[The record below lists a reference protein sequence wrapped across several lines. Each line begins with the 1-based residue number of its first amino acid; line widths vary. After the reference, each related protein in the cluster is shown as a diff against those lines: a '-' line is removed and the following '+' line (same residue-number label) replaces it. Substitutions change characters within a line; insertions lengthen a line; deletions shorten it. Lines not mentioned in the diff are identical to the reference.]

1 MNDAEGAGR
10 PAAVAYVG
18 AGSNIDPAAHLR
30 EALRRLEHAFG
41 PVSASAVY
49 RSEAVGFDGNDFLN
63 LVAAFRTTLPAREV
77 VAELDRIEAAAGRR
91 REGERFAARTLDLD
105 LLMYDDAVVDEPGL
119 KLPRDDIL
127 EYAFVLGPLA
137 ELAPELLHPV
147 EGVTM
152 RDLWRRFDGREPA
165 VSRLSQSPL

>member
-1 MNDAEGAGR
+1 MTEADGR
-10 PAAVAYVG
+10 TAAVAYVG
-18 AGSNIDPAAHLR
+18 AGSNIDPENHLR
-30 EALRRLEHAFG
+30 EALRRLARAFG
-41 PVSASAVY
+41 PVSSSAVY
-49 RSEAVGFDGNDFLN
+49 RSRAVGFDGDDFLN
-63 LVAAFRTTLPAREV
+63 LVASFRTMLPAREV

-91 REGERFAARTLDLD
+91 RAGERFASRTLDLD
-105 LLMYDDAVVDEPGL
+105 LLMYDDAIVDEPGL

-152 RDLWRRFDGREPA
+152 RELWTRFDKREQA
-165 VSRLSQSPL
+165 VSRLSRSPL